1 MKRFIFIALA
11 LIISTVG
18 LYAENYIY
26 CELVGTTKLM
36 SNKVKVQVDYGQ
48 ETSFWKGIL
57 NQITNLSKGR
67 LYIFSEGAY
76 YLNNFGKF
84 TKGECS
90 YWKGTIIYMFLRLST
105 PKTLSDIED
114 FTSEEFND
122 LKINFQ

>member
-48 ETSFWKGIL
+48 ETSF
-57 NQITNLSKGR
+57 
-67 LYIFSEGAY
+67 
-76 YLNNFGKF
+76 
-84 TKGECS
+84 
-90 YWKGTIIYMFLRLST
+90 
-105 PKTLSDIED
+105 
-114 FTSEEFND
+114 
-122 LKINFQ
+122 

>member
-48 ETSFWKGIL
+48 ETLIL
-57 NQITNLSKGR
+57 SEISDNKSYPNQN
-67 LYIFSEGAY
+67 
-76 YLNNFGKF
+76 
-84 TKGECS
+84 
-90 YWKGTIIYMFLRLST
+90 IIPT
-105 PKTLSDIED
+105 
-114 FTSEEFND
+114 
-122 LKINFQ
+122 